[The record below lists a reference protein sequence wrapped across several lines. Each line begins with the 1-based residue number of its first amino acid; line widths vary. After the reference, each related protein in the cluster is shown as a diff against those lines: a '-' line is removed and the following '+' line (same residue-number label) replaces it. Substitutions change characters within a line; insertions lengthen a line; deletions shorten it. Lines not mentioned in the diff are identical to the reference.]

1 MFLNGKA
8 DAEIIKNFIKDNLG
22 LTVSFFANV
31 FFIIL
36 FYYLYTDGDVP
47 FIYPILISIFIYVVY
62 ILSKLYRYIKF
73 NKDIKNSID
82 NPNYNISTSTCEE
95 KEIKSVINSIHR
107 IYITK
112 LELARQEN
120 MDMNKFFSQWVHNT
134 KTPVSVIDL
143 IIQKFKEREVFDDN
157 LINEIEEENNIILNN
172 LEQVLNMLRVEDF
185 SKDYVP
191 EIVDLNLSIKN
202 VVNEKK
208 RQFIYNKVFPKIC
221 YEAKNIPILSDR
233 KWNEFMIAQIL
244 SNAIKYSSSKENKN
258 IYLNI
263 VQKDMN
269 TILYIKDEGM
279 GIPTSDIGRIFEP
292 FFTGENGRKVK
303 NSTGIGLYI
312 CKVICEK
319 LGHEIEI
326 QSEEGKGT
334 EVIITYLSKP

>member
-1 MFLNGKA
+1 MFLNGKN
-8 DAEIIKNFIKDNLG
+8 ETILINNFIKDNIG
-22 LTVSFFANV
+22 LTVSFFANA

-36 FYYLYTDGDVP
+36 FYYLYTDGNVP
-47 FIYPILISIFIYVVY
+47 CIYPISISLFIYGVY
-62 ILSKLYRYIKF
+62 MLSRIYRYIKF
-73 NKDIKNSID
+73 NRDIKNSID
-82 NPNYNISTSTCEE
+82 NPNYNIATATCEE
-95 KEIKSVINSIHR
+95 KEIKAVINSIHR
-107 IYITK
+107 KYTAK
-112 LELARQEN
+112 LELAHQEN

-143 IIQKFKEREVFDDN
+143 IIQKLKNKQEFDDK
-157 LINEIEEENNIILNN
+157 LINEIEEENSIILNN

-185 SKDYVP
+185 SKDYIPGV
-191 EIVDLNLSIKN
+191 VDLNASVKN

-221 YEAKNIPILSDR
+221 YEAENIPILSDK

-244 SNAIKYSSSKENKN
+244 SNTIKYSSCKENKN

-263 VQKDMN
+263 VKKDMK

-279 GIPTSDIGRIFEP
+279 GIPASDISRIFEP

-326 QSEEGKGT
+326 KSEEGKGT
-334 EVIITYLSKP
+334 EVIITYLSKS